1 MITTREIRSLAQRLA
16 KAEALVAEGAVFPV
30 AGLAGYAVVRNGD
43 GNQFYLVRFDA
54 GSESCTCPDF
64 QQRQKAAGQPCKHI
78 LSSQIH
84 AERTTAAGDSS
95 PVAATEPTIG
105 ARIAQGQA
113 AAKVA
118 EDAAAV
124 DHDAQIRQLRTRRR
138 CAYLSGAEDEVDALD
153 AEIARLA
160 AERDRQVFE
169 LVLPED

>member
-1 MITTREIRSLAQRLA
+1 MITTKEIRSLAQRLA

-78 LSSQIH
+78 LAGAMNS
-84 AERTTAAGDSS
+84 ERVTAGASA
-95 PVAATEPTIG
+95 PAATDEPTIG
-105 ARIAQGQA
+105 ERIAQGQA
-113 AAKVA
+113 RVA
-118 EDAAAV
+118 TT
-124 DHDAQIRQLRTRRR
+124 DHDGQIRQLRTRRR

-160 AERDRQVFE
+160 AERDRQVFD
-169 LVLPED
+169 LVLPE